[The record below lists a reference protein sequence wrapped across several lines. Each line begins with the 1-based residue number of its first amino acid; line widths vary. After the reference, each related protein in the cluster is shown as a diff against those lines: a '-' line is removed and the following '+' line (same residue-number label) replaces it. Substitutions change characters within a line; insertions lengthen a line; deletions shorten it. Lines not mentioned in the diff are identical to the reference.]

1 MDKDTLIKI
10 AEELH
15 QGLLT
20 QKPITFILTAVSKE
34 PA

>member
-15 QGLLT
+15 QGAFDAKAYYPHLA
-20 QKPITFILTAVSKE
+20 AVSKE